1 MANRGRHG
9 GPRDSDEEHRD
20 DRERK
25 EHREHEKREHR
36 GDDPKKHAAIIARR
50 WEGSTPPTAERYAN
64 ALKQWHALPGAVEW
78 PATDV
83 ESPAPPAPD
92 GAPKP

>member
-1 MANRGRHG
+1 MANRGRRG
-9 GPRDSDEEHRD
+9 GPRDSDED

-25 EHREHEKREHR
+25 EHREDEKREHR

-50 WEGSTPPTAERYAN
+50 WEGSPPPTAERYAN
-64 ALKQWHALPGAVEW
+64 ALKQWHALPGAVHW

-83 ESPAPPAPD
+83 EPPGPPAPD
-92 GAPKP
+92 VGLSHEP